1 MTATAAETVSP
12 RAKVTSRA
20 VVHNVVR
27 FRAPF
32 SLRCGA
38 ILTDYIIFAAI
49 IAFGTLVSRLL
60 GGGARAA
67 GSSSETIGI
76 FLAVVGAIF
85 NLGVLP
91 GLTGLT
97 IGKWA
102 TGLHIRRAD
111 GSDIGIGRAFVRHF
125 VGYPISF
132 LILGLGFLISTF
144 TPTGRGLHDYIAGT
158 IVVREG
164 PMDVRGRAQN

>member
-1 MTATAAETVSP
+1 MTATAAETVPP
-12 RAKVTSRA
+12 RAKVSSRA
-20 VVHNVVR
+20 VLQNVVR
-27 FRAPF
+27 LRAPF
-32 SLRCGA
+32 ALRCGA
-38 ILTDYIIFAAI
+38 ILTDYIIFVAI

-60 GGGARAA
+60 GGGARSA

-76 FLAVVGAIF
+76 FLAVVG
-85 NLGVLP
+85 VMP

-102 TGLHIRRAD
+102 TGLHIRRTD

-132 LILGLGFLISTF
+132 LILGLGFLLAALMPS
-144 TPTGRGLHDYIAGT
+144 GRGLHDFIAGT
-158 IVVREG
+158 IVVREV
-164 PMDVRGRAQN
+164 PRDVRGRAQN

>member
-1 MTATAAETVSP
+1 MTATAAETVPP
-12 RAKVTSRA
+12 RAKVSSRA
-20 VVHNVVR
+20 VLQNVVR
-27 FRAPF
+27 LRAPF
-32 SLRCGA
+32 ALRCGA
-38 ILTDYIIFAAI
+38 ILTDYIIFVAI

-60 GGGARAA
+60 GGGARSA

-76 FLAVVGAIF
+76 FLAVVGVIF

-102 TGLHIRRAD
+102 TGLHIRRTD

-132 LILGLGFLISTF
+132 LILGLGFLLAALMPS
-144 TPTGRGLHDYIAGT
+144 GRGLHDLIAGT
-158 IVVREG
+158 IVVREV
-164 PMDVRGRAQN
+164 PRDVRGRAQN

>member
-1 MTATAAETVSP
+1 MTARVAETVPP
-12 RAKVTSRA
+12 RARLTPRA
-20 VVHNVVR
+20 VQNVVR
-27 FRAPF
+27 LRAPF

-38 ILTDYIIFAAI
+38 ILTDYIVIAAI
-49 IAFGTLVSRLL
+49 LAFSTLISRLL

-67 GSSSETIGI
+67 GSSSETLGI
-76 FLAVVGAIF
+76 FLAVVVAIL

-102 TGLHIRRAD
+102 TGLHIERVD
-111 GSDIGIGRAFVRHF
+111 GSDIGIGRAFLRHF
-125 VGYPISF
+125 VGYPVSF
-132 LILGLGFLISTF
+132 LTLGLGFLAAAL
-144 TPTGRGLHDYIAGT
+144 TPSGRGLHDYIAGT

-164 PMDVRGRAQN
+164 PVTVPGRVQS